1 MEEAWKEKETMI
13 KIEKEEM
20 LQQLNML
27 PTADNKNVR
36 FTSKQGVQYDGDIS
50 SFTDTSVTGNT
61 KGVNFFDIY
70 LGQLN
75 LIEALV
81 KGVTGI
87 SSINNPLIIA
97 TVDLY
102 NFETKHTKTIQGLS
116 TNFNTEFTFRITEDE
131 FFYRFM
137 SKENLKISI
146 WASEGNHEHFLGSVQ
161 VPLKPLILKNK
172 QNIAPVINS
181 SSPIIH
187 NQKVIGTITFDM
199 RMRFPIYEQTAHI
212 MNQPITA
219 NPK

>member
-36 FTSKQGVQYDGDIS
+36 FTSKQGIQYDGDIS

-116 TNFNTEFTFRITEDE
+116 TNFNTEFTFKITEDE

-137 SKENLKISI
+137 SK
-146 WASEGNHEHFLGSVQ
+146 
-161 VPLKPLILKNK
+161 
-172 QNIAPVINS
+172 
-181 SSPIIH
+181 
-187 NQKVIGTITFDM
+187 
-199 RMRFPIYEQTAHI
+199 
-212 MNQPITA
+212 
-219 NPK
+219 